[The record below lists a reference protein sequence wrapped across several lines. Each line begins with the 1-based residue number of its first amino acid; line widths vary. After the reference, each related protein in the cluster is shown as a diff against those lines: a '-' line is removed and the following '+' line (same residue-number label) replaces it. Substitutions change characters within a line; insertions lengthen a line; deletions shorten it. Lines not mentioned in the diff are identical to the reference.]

1 MAGVVNIGFGD
12 MVTVEK
18 IAAIVSPDSTSVRNI
33 INQAKENGKLIDS
46 TRGKKTRSV
55 IILDS
60 DHVIL
65 SSVLPITIGER
76 AEKNS
81 KDKG

>member
-33 INQAKENGKLIDS
+33 ISQAKENGKLIDS

-81 KDKG
+81 KDKD

>member
-33 INQAKENGKLIDS
+33 INQAKESGKLIDS

-65 SSVLPITIGER
+65 STVLPITIGER

-81 KDKG
+81 KDKD